1 MNAETQRRAMCC
13 ELVSEVARTAGEV
26 RLKVAGASMLPAVWP
41 GDELCVRQCDFAGL
55 QPGQIVLYLRDG
67 TLTAHRIMRIAGDHL
82 IARGD
87 SLPCCDLPVKADEVV
102 GKVVSVLRHGCSIHP
117 GQSFWQRALSRTLLR
132 SEFCTRMFLH
142 MSGRLFS
149 PSSTQRS

>member
-1 MNAETQRRAMCC
+1 
-13 ELVSEVARTAGEV
+13 
-26 RLKVAGASMLPAVWP
+26 
-41 GDELCVRQCDFAGL
+41 
-55 QPGQIVLYLRDG
+55 
-67 TLTAHRIMRIAGDHL
+67 
-82 IARGD
+82 
-87 SLPCCDLPVKADEVV
+87 VKADEVV